1 MSNLLIIGPQAATA
15 EHDAD
20 DYDNVN
26 IVATGDDAEII
37 FEAAAA
43 MTHAVHSGETLHILF
58 ADEYGD
64 FVDDMEFLDERR
76 ELLVEH
82 GADIEFA

>member
-1 MSNLLIIGPQAATA
+1 MSNLLIIGPQAATV
-15 EHDAD
+15 EYDVD

-26 IVATGDDAEII
+26 IVSTGDDAEII

-43 MTHAVHSGETLHILF
+43 MTHAVHSGEPLHIKF

-64 FVDDMEFLDERR
+64 FADDLEFLDERR
-76 ELLVEH
+76 EMLVDN